1 MRGYE
6 EGKPIYFATPPVQLV
21 CSLHASLKEITA
33 RPIEERWQKHQ
44 QASQDFKKF
53 ITDELGLKLVR
64 AIPFEILNKRNQSS
78 SSVGPQR
85 FIDRCQWHDCDLFS

>member
-6 EGKPIYFATPPVQLV
+6 EGKPIYFATPPIQLV

-64 AIPFEILNKRNQSS
+64 AIPFKILKLEKSI
-78 SSVGPQR
+78 VFFCR
-85 FIDRCQWHDCDLFS
+85 FPTIYRSLPMA